1 MNAEHYIRKIK
12 SKEFKNDWYTVKP
25 GNGAY
30 VAVTTPSD
38 EQRFNGEVHD
48 MSVMDPSEILERFEE
63 YEDAEFDG
71 EEWVI

>member
-1 MNAEHYIRKIK
+1 MKAK
-12 SKEFKNDWYTVKP
+12 SYLDNLKQREASNDWYTVKP
-25 GNGAY
+25 GNGAF
-30 VAVTTPSD
+30 VAMTTPSD

-63 YEDAEFDG
+63 YEDSEFDG

>member
-1 MNAEHYIRKIK
+1 MKAK
-12 SKEFKNDWYTVKP
+12 SYLDNLKQRETSNDWYTVKP
-25 GNGAY
+25 GNGAF

-38 EQRFNGEVHD
+38 EQRYNGEIHD

-63 YEDAEFDG
+63 YEDCEYVG